1 MLDDEEE
8 EKEKDEGLLGTAS
21 PLLDGG
27 ATLDDLLWPY
37 DLAENEVMM
46 SEHGDAASPCA
57 EGAEADRR
65 LFVRSCV
72 RVQEIFL
79 REHLPGWPWHPG
91 EQERM
96 EPHVRAEKGRQ
107 CAEAFRKWMRSDRT
121 AEAARE
127 EDSAGPGPGY
137 GAGGWGA

>member
-1 MLDDEEE
+1 M
-8 EKEKDEGLLGTAS
+8 LLGAPTGERSASAPCTAS
-21 PLLDGG
+21 R
-27 ATLDDLLWPY
+27 T
-37 DLAENEVMM
+37 
-46 SEHGDAASPCA
+46 
-57 EGAEADRR
+57 GAEADRR

-121 AEAARE
+121 AEAAH
-127 EDSAGPGPGY
+127 Y
-137 GAGGWGA
+137 WGQLEAAVLAMAMAD